1 MVDAT
6 LLPTNKQQAMF
17 YGGSLILI
25 LVAIYLLRHSLY
37 PITSAV
43 QTAYADAM
51 DSLSGRAFNTYVTP
65 DNYHRP

>member
-1 MVDAT
+1 MADANS
-6 LLPTNKQQAMF
+6 PTTTKQLAIF

-43 QTAYADAM
+43 QAAYADAM
-51 DSLSGRAFNTYVTP
+51 DSLSGRAFNTYVVP
-65 DNYHRP
+65 DNFHRT

>member
-6 LLPTNKQQAMF
+6 PTPTNKPQAMF

-43 QTAYADAM
+43 QAAYTDTM
-51 DSLSGRAFNTYVTP
+51 DSLSGRAFNTYITP